1 MPNGKDSLIFFDL
14 FFGKLYELEGY
25 SFSIN
30 KNSLLLVKNNKTI
43 DDKILICACTKYME
57 SQENGLL
64 FVNTKINDSKELY
77 DSFIK
82 TGNFQ
87 PYCLAQIYLVD
98 TSIIKDND
106 QNEKERKKYSTD
118 YFFVGGFD
126 QERAKGAI
134 KLYKIYF
141 DYNPAKITIKFV
153 HDIILENEKE
163 EFYGFNGAVTSIV
176 QSYETGEFLISC
188 SDGNICLFTQANINY
203 FLYYDELEKNEL
215 DYEDIALFFIFYDVE
230 NGFYIDVGANDPNI
244 LSVTKAFYLRGW
256 NGINIEPLPDKHKLL
271 LNERKRDINL
281 QIGVGK
287 EKTIST
293 LYMRGPGSTF
303 SEIYKKENLTSLN
316 VTIDTMSSVC
326 EKYVPKGKIIQFCK
340 IDVEGGERDVLLGY
354 DFKKYRPKVF
364 CIESTKP
371 STMISTH
378 NEWENILLANNY
390 SFAYRSVIN
399 RFYIDNNIE
408 GLSQK
413 FNKVNKLMKLYRFL
427 NK

>member
-1 MPNGKDSLIFFDL
+1 MK
-14 FFGKLYELEGY
+14 KR
-25 SFSIN
+25 
-30 KNSLLLVKNNKTI
+30 
-43 DDKILICACTKYME
+43 
-57 SQENGLL
+57 
-64 FVNTKINDSKELY
+64 KE
-77 DSFIK
+77 
-82 TGNFQ
+82 
-87 PYCLAQIYLVD
+87 
-98 TSIIKDND
+98 
-106 QNEKERKKYSTD
+106 
-118 YFFVGGFD
+118 
-126 QERAKGAI
+126 
-134 KLYKIYF
+134 
-141 DYNPAKITIKFV
+141 
-153 HDIILENEKE
+153 IIL
-163 EFYGFNGAVTSIV
+163 F
-176 QSYETGEFLISC
+176 
-188 SDGNICLFTQANINY
+188 
-203 FLYYDELEKNEL
+203 DELLNFNSYSQY
-215 DYEDIALFFIFYDVE
+215 YEDIVLFFIFYDVE

-256 NGINIEPLPDKHKLL
+256 NGINIEPLPDMHKLL

-303 SEIYKKENLTSLN
+303 SEIYKKDNLTSLN

-354 DFKKYRPKVF
+354 DFKNYRPKVF

-371 STMISTH
+371 SSMISTH
-378 NEWENILLANNY
+378 KAWEDILLANNY

-408 GLSQK
+408 GLSEK
-413 FNKVNKLMKLYRFL
+413 FNKVNKLMKFYRFL